1 MYIKKDSK
9 LVYTK
14 LGKNENVVLL
24 SSIYPNNC
32 SAEEYVTVTD
42 EVLEALLA
50 SDRHISNI
58 ARYARNNE
66 AAMPYDDAIGV
77 KVPTVEEQYSFE
89 RDEQEQQKKL
99 YREELCVIFEQ
110 LTDKQR
116 ARVYLHIKYGM
127 TFRAIAE
134 LEGITQSTVQES
146 CSNAYKKLK
155 KYRAILL
162 KRTDRSWIELLKPT
176 NLQEVLKKFLE

>member
-14 LGKNENVVLL
+14 LGENENLVLL

-42 EVLEALLA
+42 EVLDVLLA
-50 SDRHISNI
+50 SERHISNI
-58 ARYARNNE
+58 ARYARDYE
-66 AAMPYDDAIGV
+66 SAMPYDDAIGV
-77 KVPTVEEQYSFE
+77 NVPTTEEPYSLE
-89 RDEQEQQKKL
+89 QDEQEQQRRL
-99 YREELCVIFEQ
+99 YREELRFIFKQ

-116 ARVYLHIKYGM
+116 TRVYLHIKYGM

-146 CSNAYKKLK
+146 CNNAYKKLK
-155 KYRAILL
+155 KHSAILL
-162 KRTDRSWIELLKPT
+162 KGWGQSWIDLLMPT
-176 NLQEVLKKFLE
+176 NLQEILKKYLE